1 MSEHIDMTSK
11 LRNPFYNTDKKNF
24 KPLGT
29 YISTIKNEV
38 MKLLSKRFYEKS
50 NFTLEK

>member
-11 LRNPFYNTDKKNF
+11 LRNPFYNTDK
-24 KPLGT
+24 PLGT

-38 MKLLSKRFYEKS
+38 IKLLSKRFYEKS